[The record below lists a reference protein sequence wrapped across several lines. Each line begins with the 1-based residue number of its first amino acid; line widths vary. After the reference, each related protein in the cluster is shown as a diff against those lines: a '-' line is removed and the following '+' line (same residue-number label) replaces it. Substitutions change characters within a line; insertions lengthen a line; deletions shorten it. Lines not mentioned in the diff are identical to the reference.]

1 MFSNLVGAM
10 MKTDEL
16 QYGLETPSCMSD
28 NMGVKEVPVQLKK
41 GSMFSLP
48 THEHTR
54 NFASYFLVNR
64 SGVVQHLPGGRNSPS
79 TMKATVEAA

>member
-16 QYGLETPSCMSD
+16 QYGLETPRSISD
-28 NMGVKEVPVQLKK
+28 TMEVKEVPVQLKK
-41 GSMFSLP
+41 RFDVLIAHP
-48 THEHTR
+48 WHTR